1 MAAPPPGEIPCPSCG
16 QPLALP
22 VEAVLAGRA
31 IVCAGCGL
39 ELTAQRDASRQALD
53 ALGRWYS
60 ETAAARKAAVA
71 GGAPGPQPKT
81 EEASRRAGR
90 PRR

>member
-1 MAAPPPGEIPCPSCG
+1 MATPAPGEIPCPSCNR
-16 QPLALP
+16 PLALP

-39 ELTAQRDASRQALD
+39 QLTAERDASRQALD

-60 ETAAARKAAVA
+60 ETAAARDAAV
-71 GGAPGPQPKT
+71 GGAEPGSQPGT